1 MDDYPSRPAVPF
13 SDGRVQRAIDFN
25 AIHNKP
31 TVNMTA
37 RHGFLRPRLG

>member
-1 MDDYPSRPAVPF
+1 MDDYPSRPAALF
-13 SDGRVQRAIDFN
+13 SEGRAQRAIDFN
-25 AIHNKP
+25 AIHIKP